1 MHGSPRG
8 QRIAILID
16 SGPPNEHACA
26 KSQAA
31 RLKPTLEDKINYALD
46 NIEGDFNVR
55 KAVAFLC
62 KVYKHFEAKGCA
74 SPKEESLVVRLLPA
88 LEQFAPEVLNAEF
101 YVKMKRT
108 LTDEETPAHG

>member
-1 MHGSPRG
+1 MRDSHRG

-16 SGPPNEHACA
+16 SGPPSEHSCA
-26 KSQAA
+26 KSLAE
-31 RLKPTLEDKINYALD
+31 RRKPTLEEKINYALD
-46 NIEGDFNVR
+46 NIEGDFNVK
-55 KAVAFLC
+55 KAVEFLC

-74 SPKEESLVVRLLPA
+74 TPKEESLVVRIIPA
-88 LEQFAPEVLNAEF
+88 LEDFAPEVLNAEF